1 VSTEKP
7 RVLYVEDDPKSCEIM
22 DVMLGKFL
30 GLSDYVIMEGS
41 FDFLDRLAAL
51 PKAPDIFL
59 VDIFM
64 EPNNGYD
71 ILHMIRQHDD
81 HRFTPVIA
89 LTASVTAQEVDYMK
103 ESGFDGLI
111 GKPLSTQ
118 TFPNLFQRVLA
129 GEKIWKGS

>member
-1 VSTEKP
+1 
-7 RVLYVEDDPKSCEIM
+7 
-22 DVMLGKFL
+22 MLGKFL

-81 HRFTPVIA
+81 HMFTPVIA
-89 LTASVTAQEVDYMK
+89 LTASVTAQEVAYMK